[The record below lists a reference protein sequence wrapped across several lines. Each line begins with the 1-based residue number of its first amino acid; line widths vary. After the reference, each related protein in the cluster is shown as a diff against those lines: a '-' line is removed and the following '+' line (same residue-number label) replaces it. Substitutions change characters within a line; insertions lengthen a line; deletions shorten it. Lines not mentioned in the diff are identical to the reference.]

1 MKNIFVGVMMF
12 TCLSSYAKPIDTNL
26 YDVITQ
32 VFPRALA
39 CREVAKTQFMGIQWE
54 STEDG
59 YYKYNNLSKYVTQ
72 GDDRGYV
79 PKVSTIDQRAIMFY
93 NELTSMVKDE
103 DRKAYCSAIG
113 DITITLKNYLD
124 NM

>member
-1 MKNIFVGVMMF
+1 MKNIFVGAMMF

-39 CREVAKTQFMGIQWE
+39 CREIAKTQDMYGNWE
-54 STEDG
+54 RYYEYYDLSG
-59 YYKYNNLSKYVTQ
+59 YVDQ
-72 GDDRGYV
+72 GDDHGYV
-79 PKVSTIDQRAIMFY
+79 PKVSTINQMATMFY
-93 NELTSMVKDE
+93 NELTSMVRNE
-103 DRKAYCSAIG
+103 DRRIYCN
-113 DITITLKNYLD
+113 TISDVIVTLKSHLD